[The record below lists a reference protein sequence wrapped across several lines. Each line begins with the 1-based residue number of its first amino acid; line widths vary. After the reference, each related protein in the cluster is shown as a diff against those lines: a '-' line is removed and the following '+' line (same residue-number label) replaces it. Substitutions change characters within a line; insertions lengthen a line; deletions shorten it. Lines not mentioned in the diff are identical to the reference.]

1 MVKLLGGGICHAKKI
16 ASMLVDNLHTI
27 IVQLSSL
34 QGPCLGETRGEFF
47 MSQCATCGA
56 SLRPGMGRC
65 LKCGTSFVMTAPAVQ
80 PQPAQYVQPQ
90 YGPPQYT
97 LPPPQYTPPQ
107 PQVVY
112 VQNPN
117 QQPILRC
124 DKSKITAG
132 LLAMLLGGLG
142 FHKFYL
148 GKTGQGILYLLFC
161 WTYIP
166 GIVGF
171 FEGIGYL
178 VSSEDSFRQK
188 YGRWER

>member
-1 MVKLLGGGICHAKKI
+1 
-16 ASMLVDNLHTI
+16 
-27 IVQLSSL
+27 
-34 QGPCLGETRGEFF
+34 
-47 MSQCATCGA
+47 
-56 SLRPGMGRC
+56 
-65 LKCGTSFVMTAPAVQ
+65 
-80 PQPAQYVQPQ
+80 
-90 YGPPQYT
+90 
-97 LPPPQYTPPQ
+97 
-107 PQVVY
+107 
-112 VQNPN
+112 
-117 QQPILRC
+117 
-124 DKSKITAG
+124 
-132 LLAMLLGGLG
+132 MLLGGLG